1 MYYVYIIFSD
11 TLYKKY
17 IGRSNDLRSRLK
29 EHNRG
34 RSSFTS
40 RGKPWRLIYYEAF
53 ISRKDAIREELFLKS
68 GKGRERLKYLLTR
81 VIKTKNENQKV

>member
-11 TLYKKY
+11 TLDKKY

-34 RSSFTS
+34 SSSFTN

-53 ISRKDAIREELFLKS
+53 ISKKDAIREELFLKS
-68 GKGRERLKYLLTR
+68 GQGRERLKYLLTESTGR
-81 VIKTKNENQKV
+81 VA